1 MIRVL
6 AGIALFVSVPAGLSA
21 QATQPDPVITATGR
35 GEIRLKPTKAAITFT
50 VQTKNALAAG
60 AASENAK
67 IVSEAMR
74 ALRGAGLRD
83 EDMTIVSYSVGPN
96 YDFSAAGRKQDG
108 FLATHGIRAEIA
120 DVASVGKVIDAGLAG
135 GATMVSSAQYMG
147 DNVSTARV
155 DALKAAVADARRDA
169 EAIAIAAG
177 GSLGRL
183 LSMMSTQAPPNQMR
197 DTYYETSGVAYS
209 TVAPTMVRPNDITV
223 AAGAT
228 GRWEFIPRR

>member
-6 AGIALFVSVPAGLSA
+6 AGIALFVSVSA
-21 QATQPDPVITATGR
+21 DLAAQTTQPDPFITATGR

-67 IVSEAMR
+67 VVSEAMR

-83 EDMTIVSYSVGPN
+83 EDITIVSYSVGPN
-96 YDFSAAGRKQDG
+96 YDFSPTGRKQDG
-108 FLATHGIRAEIA
+108 FLATNSIRAEIA
-120 DVASVGKVIDAGLAG
+120 DVASVGKVIDAGLSG
-135 GATMVSSAQYMG
+135 GATMVSSAQYTG
-147 DNVSTARV
+147 DNVSAARV

-169 EAIAIAAG
+169 EAMAIASG
-177 GSLGRL
+177 GSLGKL
-183 LSMMSTQAPPNQMR
+183 LSIMSTQAPPYPAR
-197 DTYYETSGVAYS
+197 DTYYEMSGVALS
-209 TVAPTMVRPNDITV
+209 SVAPTMVRPNDITV